1 MAQHYHTTNNP
12 PPPGPYGQPVE
23 HPPPLP
29 GPYGQPVE
37 HPLLP
42 PAQYGQ
48 PVKHPL
54 PPPAQYG
61 QPFEHPPL
69 LPGPYGHYEP
79 NPSMSSSRSDIGSYN
94 TADYYQTG
102 VLFTQMVHQL
112 AEDNT
117 RSNLSTALESA
128 RARNLA
134 TMLPIAWEENYPESV
149 GIREDVYRLVCGE
162 SFCCATVMPDIK
174 IGANNVELANIV
186 SQGTQMILHAS
197 MMQEADATAFPR
209 SECKK
214 NLLKSQLSTDLRC
227 CSCLYFVG

>member
-12 PPPGPYGQPVE
+12 P
-23 HPPPLP
+23 LP
-29 GPYGQPVE
+29 GSYGQPVE

-48 PVKHPL
+48 PV
-54 PPPAQYG
+54 
-61 QPFEHPPL
+61 EHPPL
-69 LPGPYGHYEP
+69 LPGLYGHYER
-79 NPSMSSSRSDIGSYN
+79 NPSMSSSRLDISSYN

-102 VLFTQMVHQL
+102 VLFMQMVHQL

-117 RSNLSTALESA
+117 RSNLSTVLESS
-128 RARNLA
+128 RAHNSA
-134 TMLPIAWEENYPESV
+134 TMLLIIWEENFPESV

-162 SFCCATVMPDIK
+162 CFHHATVMPDIK
-174 IGANNVELANIV
+174 IGADNVELANIV
-186 SQGTQMILHAS
+186 SQGTQMILCAS

-227 CSCLYFVG
+227 RSCLYFVG

>member
-23 HPPPLP
+23 HPLS
-29 GPYGQPVE
+29 
-37 HPLLP
+37 L
-42 PAQYGQ
+42 PAQYRQ
-48 PVKHPL
+48 PV
-54 PPPAQYG
+54 
-61 QPFEHPPL
+61 EHPPL
-69 LPGPYGHYEP
+69 LPGPYGHYKC

-102 VLFTQMVHQL
+102 ALFTQMVHQL

-128 RARNLA
+128 RARNSA

-149 GIREDVYRLVCGE
+149 GIREDVYCLVCGE
-162 SFCCATVMPDIK
+162 CFRCATIMPDIK
-174 IGANNVELANIV
+174 IGADNVELANIV
-186 SQGTQMILHAS
+186 SQGTQTILRAS